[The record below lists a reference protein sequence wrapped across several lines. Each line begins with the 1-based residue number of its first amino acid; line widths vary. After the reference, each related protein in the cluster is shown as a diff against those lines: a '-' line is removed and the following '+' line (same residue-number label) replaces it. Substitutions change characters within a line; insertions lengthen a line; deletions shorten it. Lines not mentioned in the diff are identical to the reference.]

1 MNQAFLENKA
11 FAVITGMNAE
21 LLIKYNFLLL

>member
-11 FAVITGMNAE
+11 FVVITGVNAE
-21 LLIKYNFLLL
+21 LLIKYSFLAF